1 MIRDRIDGWRD
12 STPRAARCLKNA
24 GGATVLSIEI
34 FKHGPQTWPQTWNVP
49 DVDPAASRAC
59 NRDEPRIGRASIQRF
74 LLPVLV
80 LFTLL
85 LTQYGVKAADPIP
98 IPAEAK
104 AIDLTHSVERRFDV
118 EEKIQVS
125 TAPDQD
131 GIVRRI
137 EVRSKENPNASHW
150 IIFSLSNVSDQ
161 QIDRYVVTP
170 HFRLSGSKLFW
181 PDLGAS
187 RLASLTPSEGFTPE
201 RIVDVAADVFR
212 ITLNPGDVVT
222 YVGELRTRNL
232 PKVYLWEPNAYK
244 EAINSFTFYQGIVIG
259 ISGLLAV
266 FLTILFV
273 VKGTAM
279 FPATAVL
286 SWAVLLYVCVDFG
299 FWNRLIDI
307 SPGEDQFWR
316 AGTEVF
322 IAAALHIFLFAY
334 LNLNRW
340 HVSYTTVAICWLAGL
355 GLLLGIAF
363 VEPPIAA
370 GVARISAAT
379 TALVGLPLIIYL
391 SFKKY
396 DRAIMLFPTW
406 LLLVAWI
413 FAAWA
418 TVTGILSSD
427 VVQPALLGGLVLFV
441 LLIGFT
447 VMQHAFASGSIVEN
461 YVSDTERQALALV
474 GAGDIV
480 WDWDILRDR
489 ISTAGQI
496 EEILGIKKHSLEG
509 QARNWLQVLHPG
521 DRDRFKATL
530 DAVVKFKRG
539 KIAQD
544 FRLRAEDG
552 NFRSFKLRARP
563 VVGPDGEAVRCIG
576 TLLDVTDRRMAEER
590 MLHDAVHDNLTGL
603 ANRALFIDR
612 INSATT
618 RARLE
623 NAGKPAVFVID
634 IDRFKHVND
643 SLGISVGDS
652 IIIAITRR
660 LVRLMKPQDSLA
672 RLNGDQFGLLLL
684 SEQNPERIAA
694 FADSMRRAIRSPIT
708 FGEREVFLTA
718 SIGIAMFGGQDPQ
731 NDEILNDA
739 ELAMLQAKRMGGDR
753 IEAFRPI
760 FRNLRNDPLSLEADL
775 RRAIERGEISV
786 HYQPIIRL
794 TDKSIAG
801 FEALLRWNNPK
812 RGNIPATEFI
822 PVAEQTGL
830 IVPLGLF
837 ALDTAAK
844 QLAKWQDQM
853 GGHYPL
859 FVSVNVSSRQLLRH
873 DLIND
878 VKAVLS
884 RTTLLPGTL
893 KLEVTESLMMENPEQ
908 AGQVLE
914 RVRDLGAGL
923 SLDDFGTGYSSLA
936 HLQRFPFDTIK
947 IDRSFVHGK
956 EDEQRPII
964 LRSIVAMAHDLNMEV
979 IAEGAE
985 SEADVTE
992 LYRLKCEFAQGFHF
1006 SQPLSAEEAERLLKR
1021 EMPEAAH

>member
-1 MIRDRIDGWRD
+1 MSMNDRQSVHRGLLSHANWGLHFI
-12 STPRAARCLKNA
+12 A
-24 GGATVLSIEI
+24 GLIVCACFFLPLQSASAIEPI
-34 FKHGPQTWPQTWNVP
+34 IIPP
-49 DVDPAASRAC
+49 D
-59 NRDEPRIGRASIQRF
+59 Q
-74 LLPVLV
+74 
-80 LFTLL
+80 
-85 LTQYGVKAADPIP
+85 
-98 IPAEAK
+98 K
-104 AIDLTHSVERRFDV
+104 AIDLTTSVDRRFDV
-118 EEKIQVS
+118 EDKIQTS

-150 IIFSLSNVSDQ
+150 IIFSLHNPSDQ

-170 HFRLSGSKLFW
+170 HFKLSGSKLFW

-187 RLASLTPSEGFTPE
+187 RLASLTPSEGFSPE
-201 RIVDVAADVFR
+201 RVKDIEADVFL
-212 ITLNPGDVVT
+212 ITLNPGDIVT
-222 YVGELRTRNL
+222 YVGELSTRNL

-244 EAINSFTFYQGIVIG
+244 NSVNSFTLYRGIVIG

-273 VKGTAM
+273 VKGTAL
-279 FPATAVL
+279 FPATAIL

-340 HVSYTTVAICWLAGL
+340 HVSYITAAAFWLAGL
-355 GLLLGIAF
+355 GILLAVAF
-363 VEPPIAA
+363 VEPPVAA
-370 GVARISAAT
+370 GVARISAAL
-379 TALVGLPLIIYL
+379 TAFLGLLLIIYL

-406 LLLVAWI
+406 ILLNAWI
-413 FAAWA
+413 LAAWA
-418 TVTGILSSD
+418 TVTGILTSD
-427 VVQPALLGGLVLFV
+427 IIQPALLGGLVLFV

-447 VMQHAFASGSIVEN
+447 VMQHAFSGGAIAEN
-461 YVSDTERQALALV
+461 YVSNTEQQALALV

-489 ISTAGQI
+489 ISTSGRI
-496 EEILGIKKHSLEG
+496 EETLGLKEHTLEG
-509 QARNWLQVLHPG
+509 AARNWLQVLHPS

-530 DAVVKFKRG
+530 DAIVKYKRG
-539 KIAQD
+539 KISQD
-544 FRLRAEDG
+544 FRLRAHDG

-563 VVGPDGEAVRCIG
+563 IVGPDGEAVRCVG
-576 TLLDVTDRRMAEER
+576 TMLDVTKRRMAEER

-612 INSATT
+612 ID
-618 RARLE
+618 
-623 NAGKPAVFVID
+623 NALMQTQLDKNRKPAVFVID
-634 IDRFKHVND
+634 IDRFKQVND

-660 LVRLMKPQDSLA
+660 LSRLMKPQDSLA

-684 SEQNPERIAA
+684 SEEDPERIAA
-694 FADSMRRAIRSPIT
+694 FADSMRRAIRAPIT
-708 FGEREVFLTA
+708 FGEQEVFLTT
-718 SIGIAMFGGQDPQ
+718 SIGIAMHQGEEQP
-731 NDEILNDA
+731 NNEILNDA
-739 ELAMLQAKRMGGDR
+739 ELAMLQAKRSGGDR

-760 FRNLRNDPLSLEADL
+760 FRNLRNDPLSLESDL
-775 RRAIERGEISV
+775 RRAIEKEEISV
-786 HYQPIIRL
+786 YYQPIIRL
-794 TDKSIAG
+794 SDKSIAG
-801 FEALLRWNNPK
+801 FEALLRWNNTK

-830 IVPLGLF
+830 IVQLGLH
-837 ALDTAAK
+837 ALNTAAK
-844 QLAKWQDQM
+844 QLSKWQDKM
-853 GGHYPL
+853 GKNYPL

-878 VKAVLS
+878 VKTVLS
-884 RTTLLPGTL
+884 RTVLLPGTL
-893 KLEVTESLMMENPEQ
+893 KLEITESLMMENPEH
-908 AGQVLE
+908 ANQVLK
-914 RVRDLGAGL
+914 RVKELGAGL
-923 SLDDFGTGYSSLA
+923 SLDDFGTGYSSLSQ
-936 HLQRFPFDTIK
+936 LQHFPFDTIK
-947 IDRSFVHGK
+947 IDRSFIKNNENPQQH
-956 EDEQRPII
+956 II
-964 LRSIVAMAHDLNMEV
+964 LKSIAAMAHDLGMDI

-985 SEADVTE
+985 SEEDVAE
-992 LYRLKCEFAQGFHF
+992 LYKLKCEFAQGFHF
-1006 SQPLSAEEAERLLKR
+1006 AQAMTADDAERLLEK
-1021 EMPEAAH
+1021 EMPVAAH

>member
-1 MIRDRIDGWRD
+1 MTGMGDKWAVFQDRSLIAKLNRGLIALGFVLFCLFL
-12 STPRAARCLKNA
+12 STL
-24 GGATVLSIEI
+24 T
-34 FKHGPQTWPQTWNVP
+34 
-49 DVDPAASRAC
+49 
-59 NRDEPRIGRASIQRF
+59 GRAIE
-74 LLPVLV
+74 
-80 LFTLL
+80 
-85 LTQYGVKAADPIP
+85 PIP
-98 IPAEAK
+98 IPPDEA
-104 AIDLTHSVERRFDV
+104 AIDLTESVERRFDV
-118 EEKIQVS
+118 EEKIQTS

-150 IIFSLSNVSDQ
+150 IIFSLSNPSDQ
-161 QIDRYVVTP
+161 QIDRYLVTP

-187 RLASLTPSEGFTPE
+187 RLASLTPSEGFSPE
-201 RIVDVAADVFR
+201 RIADIEADVFR
-212 ITLNPGDVVT
+212 ITLNPGDIVT
-222 YVGELRTRNL
+222 YVGELRTRDI
-232 PKVYLWEPNAYK
+232 PKIYLWEPTAYK
-244 EAINSFTFYQGIVIG
+244 ESVNSFTLYRGIVIG

-279 FPATAVL
+279 FPATAIL

-299 FWNRLIDI
+299 FWNRLVDI

-340 HVSYTTVAICWLAGL
+340 HVSYTTAALSWLAGL
-355 GLLLGIAF
+355 GILLGVAF

-370 GVARISAAT
+370 GVARISAAL
-379 TALVGLPLIIYL
+379 TAFLGLPLIIYL

-406 LLLVAWI
+406 VLLVAWI
-413 FAAWA
+413 IGVWA
-418 TVTGILSSD
+418 TVTGILTSD
-427 VVQPALLGGLVLFV
+427 IVQPALLGGLVLFV

-447 VMQHAFASGSIVEN
+447 VMQHAFAGGAIAEN
-461 YVSDTERQALALV
+461 YVSNTEQQALALV

-489 ISTAGQI
+489 INTGGRI
-496 EEILGIKKHSLEG
+496 EALLGLKEHILEG
-509 QARNWLQVLHPG
+509 PARNWLQTLHPG
-521 DRDRFKATL
+521 DRDRFKTTL
-530 DAVVKFKRG
+530 DAIVKYKRG
-539 KIAQD
+539 KISQD

-563 VVGPDGEAVRCIG
+563 IVGPDGEAVRCIG
-576 TLLDVTDRRMAEER
+576 TMLDVTEQRMAEER

-603 ANRALFIDR
+603 ANRTLFIDR
-612 INSATT
+612 VSNALT

-623 NAGKPAVFVID
+623 NTSKPAVFVID
-634 IDRFKHVND
+634 IDRFKQVND

-660 LVRLMKPQDSLA
+660 LSRLIKPQDSLA

-684 SEQNPERIAA
+684 SEENPERIAA
-694 FADSMRRAIRSPIT
+694 FADNMRRTIRAPIT
-708 FGEREVFLTA
+708 FGEQEVFLTT
-718 SIGIAMFGGQDPQ
+718 SIGIAMYDGQDQQ
-731 NDEILNDA
+731 NDEILHDA
-739 ELAMLQAKRMGGDR
+739 ELAMLQAKRSGGDR

-760 FRNLRNDPLSLEADL
+760 FRNLRNDPLSLETDL
-775 RRAIERGEISV
+775 RRAIEKNEISV
-786 HYQPIIRL
+786 YYQPIVRL
-794 TDKSIAG
+794 SDKSIAG
-801 FEALLRWNNPK
+801 FEALLRWNNAK
-812 RGNIPATEFI
+812 RGNIPASEFI

-830 IVPLGLF
+830 IVQLGLF
-837 ALDTAAK
+837 ALNTAAK
-844 QLAKWQDQM
+844 QLAVWQEQM

-884 RTTLLPGTL
+884 RTALLPGTL
-893 KLEVTESLMMENPEQ
+893 KLEVTESLMMENPEH
-908 AGQVLE
+908 ATQVLE
-914 RVRDLGAGL
+914 RVKALGAGL
-923 SLDDFGTGYSSLA
+923 SLDDFGTGYSSLS

-947 IDRSFVHGK
+947 IDRSFVRGN

-964 LRSIVAMAHDLNMEV
+964 LKSIVAMAHDLNMNV

-985 SEADVTE
+985 SEDDVRA
-992 LYRLKCEFAQGFHF
+992 LYKLKCEFAQGFHF
-1006 SQPLSAEEAERLLKR
+1006 AQPMNAEDAERLLKK

>member
-1 MIRDRIDGWRD
+1 MSMNDRQSVHRGLLSHANWGLHFI
-12 STPRAARCLKNA
+12 A
-24 GGATVLSIEI
+24 GLIVCACFFLSLQSASAIEPI
-34 FKHGPQTWPQTWNVP
+34 IIPP
-49 DVDPAASRAC
+49 D
-59 NRDEPRIGRASIQRF
+59 Q
-74 LLPVLV
+74 
-80 LFTLL
+80 
-85 LTQYGVKAADPIP
+85 
-98 IPAEAK
+98 K
-104 AIDLTHSVERRFDV
+104 AIDLTTSVDRRFDV
-118 EEKIQVS
+118 EDKIQTS

-150 IIFSLSNVSDQ
+150 IIFSLHNPSDQ

-170 HFRLSGSKLFW
+170 HFKLSGSKLFW

-187 RLASLTPSEGFTPE
+187 RLASLTPSEGFSPE
-201 RIVDVAADVFR
+201 RVKDIEADVFL
-212 ITLNPGDVVT
+212 ITLNPGDIVT
-222 YVGELRTRNL
+222 YVGELSTRNL

-244 EAINSFTFYQGIVIG
+244 DSVNSFTLYRGIVIG

-273 VKGTAM
+273 VKGTAL
-279 FPATAVL
+279 FPATAIL

-340 HVSYTTVAICWLAGL
+340 HVSYITAAAFWLAGL
-355 GLLLGIAF
+355 GILLAVAF

-370 GVARISAAT
+370 GVARISAAL
-379 TALVGLPLIIYL
+379 TAFLGLLLIIYL

-406 LLLVAWI
+406 ILLNAWI
-413 FAAWA
+413 LAAWA
-418 TVTGILSSD
+418 TVTGILTSD
-427 VVQPALLGGLVLFV
+427 IVQPALLGGLVLFV

-447 VMQHAFASGSIVEN
+447 VMQHAFSGGAIAEN
-461 YVSDTERQALALV
+461 YVSNTEQQALALV

-489 ISTAGQI
+489 ISTSGRI
-496 EEILGIKKHSLEG
+496 EETLGLKEHTLEG
-509 QARNWLQVLHPG
+509 AARNWLQLLHPS

-530 DAVVKFKRG
+530 DAIVKYKRG
-539 KIAQD
+539 KISQD
-544 FRLRAEDG
+544 FRLRAHDG

-563 VVGPDGEAVRCIG
+563 IVGPDGEAVRCVG
-576 TLLDVTDRRMAEER
+576 TMLDVTKSRMVEER

-603 ANRALFIDR
+603 ANRTLFIDR
-612 INSATT
+612 INNALTH
-618 RARLE
+618 AQLE
-623 NAGKPAVFVID
+623 NARKPAVFVID
-634 IDRFKHVND
+634 IDRFKQVND

-660 LVRLMKPQDSLA
+660 LSRLMKPQDSLA

-684 SEQNPERIAA
+684 SEDNPERIAA
-694 FADSMRRAIRSPIT
+694 FADGMRRAIRAPIT
-708 FGEREVFLTA
+708 FGEQEVFLTT
-718 SIGIAMFGGQDPQ
+718 SIGIAMHQGEEQP
-731 NDEILNDA
+731 NNEILNDA
-739 ELAMLQAKRMGGDR
+739 ELAMLQAKRSGGDR

-760 FRNLRNDPLSLEADL
+760 FRNLRNDPLSLESDL
-775 RRAIERGEISV
+775 RRAIEKEEISV
-786 HYQPIIRL
+786 YYQPIIRL
-794 TDKSIAG
+794 SDKSIAG
-801 FEALLRWNNPK
+801 FEALLRWNNTK

-830 IVPLGLF
+830 IVQLGLH
-837 ALDTAAK
+837 ALNTAAK
-844 QLAKWQDQM
+844 QLSKWQDKM
-853 GGHYPL
+853 GENYPL

-878 VKAVLS
+878 VKTVLS
-884 RTTLLPGTL
+884 RTALLPGTL
-893 KLEVTESLMMENPEQ
+893 KLEITESLMMENPEH
-908 AGQVLE
+908 ANQVLK
-914 RVRDLGAGL
+914 RVKELGAGL
-923 SLDDFGTGYSSLA
+923 SLDDFGTGYSSLSQ
-936 HLQRFPFDTIK
+936 LQHFPFDTIK
-947 IDRSFVHGK
+947 IDRSFIKNNENPQQH
-956 EDEQRPII
+956 II
-964 LRSIVAMAHDLNMEV
+964 LKSIAAMAHDLGMDI

-985 SEADVTE
+985 SEEDVAE
-992 LYRLKCEFAQGFHF
+992 LYKLKCEFAQGFHF
-1006 SQPLSAEEAERLLKR
+1006 AQAMTADDAERLLEK
-1021 EMPEAAH
+1021 EMPVAAH

>member
-1 MIRDRIDGWRD
+1 MIGIYGRQSVFRGQSSLTNHSKRLVAWLFV
-12 STPRAARCLKNA
+12 CLCFFISVQTA
-24 GGATVLSIEI
+24 LAIE
-34 FKHGPQTWPQTWNVP
+34 
-49 DVDPAASRAC
+49 
-59 NRDEPRIGRASIQRF
+59 
-74 LLPVLV
+74 
-80 LFTLL
+80 
-85 LTQYGVKAADPIP
+85 PIP
-98 IPAEAK
+98 IPPDEA
-104 AIDLTHSVERRFDV
+104 ALDLTNSIERRFDV
-118 EEKIQVS
+118 EEKVQTS

-150 IIFSLSNVSDQ
+150 IIFSLSNPSDQ

-187 RLASLTPSEGFTPE
+187 RLASLTPSEGFSPE
-201 RIVDVAADVFR
+201 RVHDIEADVFL
-212 ITLNPGDVVT
+212 ITLNPGDIVT
-222 YVGELRTRNL
+222 YVGELRTRNV
-232 PKVYLWEPNAYK
+232 PKIYLWEPNAYK
-244 EAINSFTFYQGIVIG
+244 EFVNSFTLYRGIVIG

-279 FPATAVL
+279 FPATAIL
-286 SWAVLLYVCVDFG
+286 SWAVLMYVCVDFG

-340 HVSYTTVAICWLAGL
+340 HVSYTTAAICWLAGL
-355 GLLLGIAF
+355 GILLGVAF

-370 GVARISAAT
+370 GVARISAAL
-379 TALVGLPLIIYL
+379 TALLGLLLIIYL

-406 LLLVAWI
+406 VLLVAWI
-413 FAAWA
+413 IGAWA
-418 TVTGILSSD
+418 TVTGILTSD
-427 VVQPALLGGLVLFV
+427 IVQPALLGGLVLFV

-447 VMQHAFASGSIVEN
+447 VMQHAFSGGTIAEN
-461 YVSDTERQALALV
+461 YVSNTEQQALALV

-489 ISTAGQI
+489 INTGGRI
-496 EEILGIKKHSLEG
+496 EAILGLKEHILEG
-509 QARNWLQVLHPG
+509 PARNWIQILHPG

-530 DAVVKFKRG
+530 DAIVKYKRG
-539 KIAQD
+539 KISQD

-563 VVGPDGEAVRCIG
+563 IVGPDGEAVRCVG
-576 TLLDVTDRRMAEER
+576 TLLDVTERRMIEER

-603 ANRALFIDR
+603 ANRTLFIDR
-612 INSATT
+612 ITNALT

-623 NAGKPAVFVID
+623 NTSKPAVFVID
-634 IDRFKHVND
+634 IDRFKQVND

-660 LVRLMKPQDSLA
+660 LSRLLKPQDSLA

-684 SEQNPERIAA
+684 SEENPERIAA
-694 FADSMRRAIRSPIT
+694 FADSMRQAIRAPIT
-708 FGEREVFLTA
+708 FGEHEVFLTT
-718 SIGIAMFGGQDPQ
+718 SIGIAMYQGEDQK
-731 NDEILNDA
+731 NNEILNDA
-739 ELAMLQAKRMGGDR
+739 EMAMLQAKRTGGDR

-760 FRNLRNDPLSLEADL
+760 FRNLRNDPLSLESDL
-775 RRAIERGEISV
+775 RRAIEKEEISV

-794 TDKSIAG
+794 SDKSIAG
-801 FEALLRWNNPK
+801 FEALLRWNNSK

-830 IVPLGLF
+830 IVQLGLY
-837 ALDTAAK
+837 ALNTAAK
-844 QLAKWQDQM
+844 QLSIWQDQM
-853 GGHYPL
+853 GGNYPL
-859 FVSVNVSSRQLLRH
+859 FASVNVSSRQLLRH

-884 RTTLLPGTL
+884 RNTLLPGTL
-893 KLEVTESLMMENPEQ
+893 KLEVTESLMMENPDN
-908 AGQVLE
+908 ACQVLE
-914 RVRDLGAGL
+914 RVKEFGAGL

-947 IDRSFVHGK
+947 IDRSFVQSN
-956 EDEQRPII
+956 EDAQRPII
-964 LRSIVAMAHDLNMEV
+964 LKSIVAMAHDLGMDV

-985 SEADVTE
+985 SEDDVAE
-992 LYRLKCEFAQGFHF
+992 LYKLKCEFAQGFHF
-1006 SQPLSAEEAERLLKR
+1006 AQPMNAEDAERLLKKA
-1021 EMPEAAH
+1021 MPEAAH

>member
-1 MIRDRIDGWRD
+1 MTG
-12 STPRAARCLKNA
+12 L
-24 GGATVLSIEI
+24 
-34 FKHGPQTWPQTWNVP
+34 
-49 DVDPAASRAC
+49 
-59 NRDEPRIGRASIQRF
+59 
-74 LLPVLV
+74 LLPA
-80 LFTLL
+80 
-85 LTQYGVKAADPIP
+85 QRGYAAEPIP
-98 IPAEAK
+98 VPQIDT
-104 AIDLTHSVERRFDV
+104 AIDLTNSVERRFDL

-125 TAPDQD
+125 TTPDQD

-137 EVRSKENPNASHW
+137 EVRSKENPNASNW
-150 IIFSLSNVSDQ
+150 IVFSLTNPSDQ
-161 QIDRYVVTP
+161 QIDRYLVTP

-187 RLASLTPSEGFTPE
+187 RLASLTPSEGFAPE
-201 RIVDVAADVFR
+201 RIPDLEADVFR

-222 YVGELRTRNL
+222 YVGELRTRNV
-232 PKVYLWEPNAYK
+232 PKIYLWEPNAYK
-244 EAINSFTFYQGIVIG
+244 ESVNSFTLYRGIVIG

-279 FPATAVL
+279 FPATAIL

-299 FWNRLIDI
+299 FWNRLVNIE
-307 SPGEDQFWR
+307 PGEDQFWR

-322 IAAALHIFLFAY
+322 IAAALHIFLLAY

-340 HVSYTTVAICWLAGL
+340 HVSYTTVALGWLAGL
-355 GLLLGIAF
+355 GILLGVAF
-363 VEPPIAA
+363 VEPPVAA
-370 GVARISAAT
+370 GVARFSAAA
-379 TALVGLPLIIYL
+379 TAILGLPLILYL
-391 SFKKY
+391 SFRKY
-396 DRAIMLFPTW
+396 DRAIMLVPTW
-406 LLLVAWI
+406 FLLCAWVI
-413 FAAWA
+413 GVWA
-418 TVTGILSSD
+418 TVTGALTSD
-427 VVQPALLGGLVLFV
+427 IAQPALLGGLVLFV

-447 VMQHAFASGSIVEN
+447 VMQHAFSGGAIAEN

-489 ISTAGQI
+489 ISTDGRI
-496 EEILGIKKHSLEG
+496 EEILGLKSHNLEG
-509 QARNWLQVLHPG
+509 AARAWLQTLHPG

-530 DAVVKFKRG
+530 DAIVKYKRG
-539 KIAQD
+539 KISQD

-552 NFRSFKLRARP
+552 NFRSFRLRARP
-563 VVGPDGEAVRCIG
+563 VVGPDGEAVRCVG

-612 INSATT
+612 IATALT
-618 RARLE
+618 RSRLE
-623 NAGKPAVFVID
+623 NANKPAVFVID

-660 LVRLMKPQDSLA
+660 LTRLMKPQDSLA

-684 SEQNPERIAA
+684 SEQDPERIAA
-694 FADSMRRAIRSPIT
+694 FADSMRRAIRAPIA

-718 SIGIAMFGGQDPQ
+718 SIGIAMFDGQDQQ
-731 NDEILNDA
+731 NNEMLNDA
-739 ELAMLQAKRMGGDR
+739 ELAMLQAKRTGGDR

-760 FRNLRNDPLSLEADL
+760 FRNLRNDPLSLESDL
-775 RRAIERGEISV
+775 RRAIDRDEISV
-786 HYQPIIRL
+786 QYQPIIRL
-794 TDKSIAG
+794 ADKSIAG

-812 RGNIPATEFI
+812 RGNVPAGEFI
-822 PVAEQTGL
+822 PVAEQSGL
-830 IVPLGLF
+830 IVQLGLYV
-837 ALDTAAK
+837 LNTAAR
-844 QLAKWQDQM
+844 QLAIWQDQM

-859 FVSVNVSSRQLLRH
+859 FVSINVSSRQLLRH

-878 VKAVLS
+878 VKAALS
-884 RTTLLPGTL
+884 RSALLPGTL
-893 KLEVTESLMMENPEQ
+893 RLEVTESLMMENPEQ
-908 AGQVLE
+908 ASQVLK
-914 RVRDLGAGL
+914 RVKELGAGL

-936 HLQRFPFDTIK
+936 YLQRFPFDTIK
-947 IDRSFVHGK
+947 IDRSFVQNTEG
-956 EDEQRPII
+956 EQRPII
-964 LRSIVAMAHDLNMEV
+964 LKSIVAMAHDLNMAV

-985 SEADVTE
+985 SEKDVSE

-1006 SQPLSAEEAERLLKR
+1006 SMPLNAEEAGLMLKR